1 MPRRK
6 VEIDWKKVQ
15 ELTEAQCTMT
25 EIAASVGLTPS
36 SFESRIKTKYKMTFG
51 EYKEQHA
58 PAGLAQIR
66 KAQFKVAKDGNA
78 DMLKFLGKN
87 YLNQTDK
94 GEVQITSDA
103 AIKLDFN
110 KDELM
115 ELLGEVDDI

>member
-1 MPRRK
+1 MARRK
-6 VEIDWKKVQ
+6 IEIDWKKVQ
-15 ELTEAQCTMT
+15 ELTEAQCTMK
-25 EIAASVGLTPS
+25 EIAASVGIDPPH
-36 SFESRIKTKYKMTFG
+36 FERKLQAKFKQTFS